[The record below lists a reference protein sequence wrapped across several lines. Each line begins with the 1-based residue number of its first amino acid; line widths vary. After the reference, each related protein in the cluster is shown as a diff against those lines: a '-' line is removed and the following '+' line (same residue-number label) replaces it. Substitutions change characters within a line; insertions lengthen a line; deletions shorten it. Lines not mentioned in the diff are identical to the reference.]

1 MKLWSGYTA
10 LAVRNLPFTGLQFPM
25 YEALKE
31 RMLNSMLE
39 MEEKDQSS
47 AQRRILQH
55 AGVTALSAGIAGSI
69 AATVTTPIDVVKTR
83 IMLRAGDEEKAKRQP
98 TTLWAVG
105 KGIYT
110 QEGLPGLF
118 RGGVL
123 RAGWTA
129 LGLGLY
135 LGSYETARKM
145 LEARREK
152 RRQRED
158 GDWQI

>member
-1 MKLWSGYTA
+1 
-10 LAVRNLPFTGLQFPM
+10 M

-31 RMLNSMLE
+31 RMLSSLLE
-39 MEEKDQSS
+39 IEERDESS
-47 AQRRILQH
+47 AQRRILRH

-83 IMLRAGDEEKAKRQP
+83 IMLTAGDEERAKRQP

-105 KGIYT
+105 RGIYK
-110 QEGLPGLF
+110 QEGLCGLF

-135 LGSYETARKM
+135 LGSYEAARKM
-145 LEARREK
+145 LEARREE

-158 GDWQI
+158 DDWRI